1 MISDANC
8 TTKQVAEP
16 SPVTQQG
23 NSAGLLGVGCDLVD
37 VATMER
43 QSRGAVGA
51 RFLQNILTPHEV
63 KQCRGLPQ
71 RIAGQWAA
79 KEAVAKAI
87 GTGWDGLSPRQVEVL
102 SIAPY
107 QWQVRRADERP
118 WPHQAHLWTWHVSIS
133 CRHQY
138 AFAMAVASPPDAHA
152 SATKG
157 SEGST

>member
-1 MISDANC
+1 VISDANR
-8 TTKQVAEP
+8 TTNQVAEP
-16 SPVTQQG
+16 LPVPQQG

-63 KQCRGLPQ
+63 KQCRGLPR

-87 GTGWDGLSPRQVEVL
+87 GTGWDGLAPRQVEVL
-102 SIAPY
+102 SIAPD

-118 WPHQAHLWTWHVSIS
+118 WPHQAHLWNWQVSIS
-133 CRHQY
+133 CRDQY
-138 AFAMAVASPPDAHA
+138 AVAIALASPPNAA
-152 SATKG
+152 VSATKG